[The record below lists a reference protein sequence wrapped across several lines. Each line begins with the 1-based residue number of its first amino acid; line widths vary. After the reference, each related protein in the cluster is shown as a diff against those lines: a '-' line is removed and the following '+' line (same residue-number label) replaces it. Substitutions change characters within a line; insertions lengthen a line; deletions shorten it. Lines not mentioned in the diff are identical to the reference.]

1 MHLSDTGRH
10 SGEQPA
16 LPRWAHNGKMC
27 LLRTQGMGDAIP
39 TRIERDQCG
48 PQDSRSGQWLWV
60 SRRLWVRTIS
70 VGKDPGEEVVVL
82 VVAGH

>member
-1 MHLSDTGRH
+1 
-10 SGEQPA
+10 
-16 LPRWAHNGKMC
+16 
-27 LLRTQGMGDAIP
+27 MGDAIP

-70 VGKDPGEEVVVL
+70 TGKDPGEEVVVL
-82 VVAGH
+82 VVTGH